1 MKQIV
6 LTVMITSLVICS
18 CKDDNV
24 PISITDDQVNGTTL
38 ICLQ

>member
-6 LTVMITSLVICS
+6 LTIITSLVIWS
-18 CKDDNV
+18 CKDDNA